1 MYQNDNSLWDKIF
14 LWLLEKNLFWPVM
27 IPAMVV
33 LGLLSRVLFGPFGI
47 VSTISAGVVMFK
59 IFQIKIQDTKRAQEQ
74 RRQFLEQQKQEE
86 AKALE
91 QQRQFLEEQERYISI
106 ADKILKFME
115 DNTPPRDDDAVGIF
129 FKFRDMVKEL
139 GIVTRFVPRIYQD
152 VYRFLATV
160 TTEEYARKF
169 AAKMF
174 LFYKELA
181 HAYDN
186 SNLYGPRKRLLIY
199 LRWCFRN
206 SANPR
211 EGDGGAQFYTYL
223 FPGKELYQ
231 WDYECL
237 ELLEEACASDFSYAK
252 ELLANCYYNNDE
264 LVDQRDYERAFKLY
278 REAAEAGETKSM
290 YMVGEC
296 YEKGRGVKVN
306 FQKAGDCYQYAYEY
320 CSDSSC
326 AAAVDRLYTAGKWD
340 KRKYNPDIFCTAKEM
355 KKENLD
361 ELSAAVAKLE
371 RTDLA
376 EADCEAAAGA
386 LRRILEKVVNSF
398 VEFYEEDC
406 MKDTLNEKCKL
417 LSRKGY
423 FTKEID
429 WKARKVRQLGNRGAH
444 DDNGR
449 PITESELQEGIQN
462 IRDIVEYYRQY

>member
-1 MYQNDNSLWDKIF
+1 MYQYDDSLWGKISR
-14 LWLLEKNLFWPVM
+14 WLLEKKLFWP
-27 IPAMVV
+27 AMVI
-33 LGLLSRVLFGPFGI
+33 LALLSLVLFGPFGI
-47 VSTISAGVVMFK
+47 LTAISIGVVMFQY
-59 IFQIKIQDTKRAQEQ
+59 FRIKIQETIRAQKQ
-74 RRQFLEQQKQEE
+74 QRQFLEQQKQEE

-91 QQRQFLEEQERYISI
+91 QRRKFLEEQERYISI

-115 DNTPPRDDDAVGIF
+115 DNTPPCDDDAMGTHL
-129 FKFRDMVKEL
+129 KFNDMVKEL
-139 GIVTRFVPRIYQD
+139 GIGTEFVYRIYQD
-152 VYRFLATV
+152 VYKFLATV

-181 HAYDN
+181 HDYDYCTY
-186 SNLYGPRKRLLIY
+186 YGPRVVLLCY

-206 SANPR
+206 DKNPR
-211 EGDGGAQFYTYL
+211 DGDGSPQFYTYL
-223 FPGKELYQ
+223 FPGHRLYH
-231 WDYECL
+231 WDYEYL

-252 ELLANCYYNNDE
+252 ELLANCYYNNE

-278 REAAEAGETKSM
+278 REAAQDKEEESM

-320 CSDSSC
+320 CGDSRC

-340 KRKYNPDIFCTAKEM
+340 KTKYNPDIFCTVKEM

-361 ELSAAVAKLE
+361 ELSAAVAKWE

-376 EADCEAAAGA
+376 EADCETAAGA

-449 PITESELQEGIQN
+449 AITESELQECIQN